1 MEDGKPDFGEE
12 VRNFGPSEKLF
23 RMSINEILHLLH

>member
-12 VRNFGPSEKLF
+12 VRNLGPPEKLF
-23 RMSINEILHLLH
+23 RMSINEFLLLLH